1 MTSQEIKIN
10 EQVERMKKNWI
21 DLHVQFLTDLQTPWI
36 NTPEEKSNKKA

>member
-21 DLHVQFLTDLQTPWI
+21 DLHVQFLTDLQTPWV
-36 NTPEEKSNKKA
+36 NTPGEKSNKNQ